1 MMSEIVKNSV
11 IEDIIETNRIC
22 KELMGTPHYKK
33 LGEAGMRLIVEKA
46 KSMGMHPVEALN
58 GGLYNVS
65 GKIEMTGQSML
76 SMIRQAGHSV
86 TKDPKSTA
94 TCVILHGKRKDTGDT
109 WTASFGIDDAK
120 KAGIYRNMWEKYP
133 ETMCTWR
140 CVSMLGRFLFSDLLK
155 GVYVEG
161 EIDTQAFIGASET
174 NLATDSASSSID
186 IEVKEVPVIT
196 EEQLKQLEFFL
207 VDNQE
212 LKTNL
217 LNLIRSRTGHEEL
230 KAMPVT
236 LFKSSLARAKE
247 QYEIKFIEESEVIL
261 EEGENA

>member
-1 MMSEIVKNSV
+1 MSEVIKFSVVDDIV
-11 IEDIIETNRIC
+11 ETNKIC

-86 TKDPKSTA
+86 TKDQKSTS
-94 TCVILHGKRKDTGDT
+94 TSVILHGKRKDTGDT
-109 WTASFGIDDAK
+109 WTSCFSIEDAK

-133 ETMCTWR
+133 EVMCTWR
-140 CVSMLGRFLFSDLLK
+140 CVSMLGRFLFSDILK

-161 EIDTQAFIGASET
+161 EISESKASDDLKVV
-174 NLATDSASSSID
+174 NDSLEV
-186 IEVKEVPVIT
+186 EVKEIPTITFDQFNELNFYLDSLPV
-196 EEQLKQLEFFL
+196 LKE
-207 VDNQE
+207 
-212 LKTNL
+212 NL
-217 LNLIRSRTGHEEL
+217 MTYMKEKYSVSDLSN
-230 KAMPVT
+230 MPVVM
-236 LFKSSLARAKE
+236 FKSSLSRAKE
-247 QYEIKFIEESEVIL
+247 HYEARNNESVEVTN
-261 EEGENA
+261 EA